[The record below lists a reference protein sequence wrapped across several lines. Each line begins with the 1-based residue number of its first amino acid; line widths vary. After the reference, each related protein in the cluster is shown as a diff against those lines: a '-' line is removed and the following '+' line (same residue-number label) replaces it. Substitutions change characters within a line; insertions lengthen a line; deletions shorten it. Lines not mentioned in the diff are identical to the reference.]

1 MMRPLVVSGSA
12 HASLAEDLARE
23 LECEFGTSALGRF
36 PDGEQDVEIQA
47 SVRGLPVFVVQ
58 PLGPPVGEN
67 LLELLLIADACRRAG
82 AATVAAVI
90 PYVGFARQD
99 RVVKEGR
106 PLGAKVLADALGT
119 GGFSQVLAVDLHSA
133 VVASCVQAPVAHLT
147 AVPLL
152 VEPLRSL
159 VRPDSVV
166 VAPDLGAVKLA
177 EEYARLLGLPLAVV
191 SKARISPVEVEAR
204 SVVGDVRGRRPLIVD
219 DMISTGATVDV
230 AIAALL
236 AQGCEPDVMVAAT
249 HGLFVESAADRLSRS
264 EVVRTIT
271 SDSLPVPPRRPAR
284 LDVVRLAPLLAEAIR
299 RIVGGRGL
307 DELLA
312 TR

>member
-1 MMRPLVVSGSA
+1 MRPLVISGSA
-12 HASLAEDLARE
+12 HGALAEDLAHE
-23 LECEFGTSALGRF
+23 LECELGTTSLERF

-47 SVRGLPVFVVQ
+47 SLRGEPVFVVQ

-82 AATVAAVI
+82 SARVTAVI

-119 GGFSQVLAVDLHSA
+119 GGFSQVLAVDLHSP
-133 VVASCVQAPVAHLT
+133 VVASCIQAPVAHLT

-152 VEPLRSL
+152 VERLRSL
-159 VRPDSVV
+159 VRPESIV

-177 EEYARLLGLPLAVV
+177 EAYAHLLGLPLAVV
-191 SKARISPVEVEAR
+191 SKVRISPGEVEAR
-204 SVVGDVRGRRPLIVD
+204 SVVGDVGGRRPLIVD

-236 AQGCEPDVMVAAT
+236 AHGCVPDVLVTAT
-249 HGLFVESAADRLSRS
+249 HGLSVESAADRLSRS

-271 SDSLPVPPRRPAR
+271 SDSLPLPSRRPAR
-284 LDVVRLAPLLAEAIR
+284 LDVVRLAPLLSEAVR
-299 RIVGGRGL
+299 RIIVGRGL

-312 TR
+312 MR